1 MAQSNAERQRNHK
14 ERLKQKAAEG
24 VALAELMLE
33 NQRASEELMNRFER
47 AVLQIERNATEHTRP
62 AGMRSLS
69 PEEAERLVRIK
80 QIRCFRED
88 GHIEPESQTYRFLGM
103 SAQRWLDMP
112 DELLSVFGMVEVV
125 TEWHR
130 QVNASMAIDRAR
142 QPEDRDI
149 ERFLAREANGHGE
162 IDNGQSQ
169 AQEELSMPATSVG
182 VTEKPTVNWF
192 TLDRVHRDWCLGQY
206 PNAPLSSAERY
217 KPDGVDSFEYDGA
230 FWVKKVSTRTLADG
244 SSIIQA
250 RFVADD
256 GRKVFE
262 P

>member
-1 MAQSNAERQRNHK
+1 MALSNAERQRNHK

-62 AGMRSLS
+62 AGMRNLS

-130 QVNASMAIDRAR
+130 QVNASIAIDRAR

-149 ERFLAREANGHGE
+149 ERFLAREANGDGE

-192 TLDRVHRDWCLGQY
+192 NLDRVHRDWCLGQY
-206 PNAPLSSAERY
+206 SNASLSLAERY
-217 KPDGVDSFEYDGA
+217 KPDGVDSLEYDGA

-250 RFVADD
+250 RFIADD

>member
-1 MAQSNAERQRNHK
+1 MALSNAERQRNHK

-24 VALAELMLE
+24 VALAELMLD
-33 NQRASEELMNRFER
+33 NQHVLEGFMNRFER
-47 AVLQIERNATEHTRP
+47 AVLQIEREATEHTRP
-62 AGMRSLS
+62 AGTLSLS

-103 SAQRWLDMP
+103 PAQKWLELP
-112 DELLSVFGMVEVV
+112 DELLSVFGLVEVV
-125 TEWHR
+125 AEWHR
-130 QVNASMAIDRAR
+130 QVNASIAIDRAR

-149 ERFLAREANGHGE
+149 ERFLAREANGDSE
-162 IDNGQSQ
+162 IDNGQSE
-169 AQEELSMPATSVG
+169 AQEELSVAATSVG
-182 VTEKPTVNWF
+182 FTEKPTVNWF

-206 PNAPLSSAERY
+206 SNASLSSAERY
-217 KPDGVDSFEYDGA
+217 KPDGVDSFEFDGA
-230 FWVKKVSTRTLADG
+230 RWVKKVSTRTLADG
-244 SSIIQA
+244 SSIIHA